1 MILVGLLIWLVL
13 GGLLAWLGLVV
24 WAVRSAPIATD
35 PDGYAD

>member
-1 MILVGLLIWLVL
+1 MKIILGSLLTWLS
-13 GGLLAWLGLVV
+13 LVA